1 MSTAKDLNQINANE
15 NQDFDNLDSEQVISN
30 EYNVDER
37 VTNSILTEGS
47 VEKQFREFENTL
59 TDPYATVKNFAQSQ
73 REKFNNG
80 YAPETVNPNRLN
92 TNPAIRLS
100 DRATS
105 LFNYAAQS
113 IVESSSTVLRRQE
126 MRGLNQGHH
135 LVGYT
140 SNDSGSIVNNG
151 NETSIVT
158 GLINRPGVQ
167 EYNNL
172 FSDSYGTL
180 NATFF
185 QFQNKEVVSGLLQ
198 RQNETKIVT
207 QGLIPS
213 STGKANAI
221 LANNEITAQLSNLPN
236 RSNLTITRAYSDTES
251 SIHPKMG
258 YNDKYAFIGTQNLT
272 NALPKYNT
280 QENLLV
286 IRRSTDVEMS
296 TSVDSFR
303 SVARILQTNIA
314 GNRNAV
320 HFLNKQDFAKA
331 NQFAQG
337 ILAEQIVTAQNS
349 LLSVLNDDPDSTVSP
364 IKFASK
370 LTENLRTLSNGSSNN
385 MGTYVFTSAD
395 IFNRL
400 SSTIANASKLST
412 TDRVV
417 ISGKELNI
425 IFSNEDAGLDVLN
438 FKQNILALA
447 KAGRLTILTDNAYI
461 NTLSRQNLDP
471 NSTSIDEIGRNIL
484 SELTQ
489 RNQIRGVSLGVNHEK
504 STMVFGGGVDDAGQ
518 LKFLATGSANY
529 SAGAMLTKNKNTELM
544 VAIGIDNYQ
553 QDSNSIVER
562 TMGVSILSQLNREV
576 DNRTIIH
583 DRYETLSGLDFLTGK
598 TTFSDT
604 RIIEQNAS
612 TIGVQTLK
620 KEIAALN
627 TRLGGN
633 LIELSDRFNSS
644 GKLIGVRTI
653 IRPLDNIS
661 NQVVINLS
669 VNREQNV
676 VLSDLNKVI
685 SGSTFVNTGV
695 NSKTINGQVIK
706 AGQTVEMS
714 SMHTAVGFLATITR
728 ELSNQSRY
736 QLVDKSYGD
745 LLKSGHINPYET
757 SAEYLR
763 LLVPELV
770 QDRGQGKLNLSTI
783 QNAIANKYQDGSK
796 LAADIH
802 NLSLKIATG
811 HISSFNSLPSGQ
823 GGFIDELKV
832 NPHNITR
839 RYSLVN
845 SWLTEL
851 ASGSGET
858 KHLKQLFIALDND
871 PNRVLGD
878 IRLQAVLSSSEGK
891 KKYNKAFNSL
901 SSSLV
906 NLISSPFLALHEQ
919 TYGGYQASAR
929 TPVYGEGDVANPD
942 TILGRLATEGFMNP
956 LSVAHSTEIGEAG
969 QFYRAINHTA
979 SSDYLKLPGHGGL
992 NQVKV
997 IDSDLHEGAVAIYSN
1012 KKLFSSL
1019 QNHGFIN
1026 RDEYKSSLE
1035 SIVNRKIDDEELNPI
1050 FNTSRIVFNYAFPE
1064 SKLEQLQ
1071 QRIKNTTGARVD
1083 LDINYTLVNSIKSG
1097 LKTDV
1102 GDYKTQGNLLTGKI
1116 KAALPR
1122 AQSEKVKAY
1131 LAEFQAEH
1139 SRLPTKQETTNY
1151 FRNLEFDRSL
1161 TERGVIGEENY
1172 KRVAINAGFSN
1183 MGDYIYGNADALPE
1197 TGYLRLLKL
1206 KLDTKNLNNLEDT
1219 QRKLTTAFKQGNVIY
1234 NEPVEVYG
1242 NNLPVVNQLKAL
1254 ETLIEPLANK
1264 ISQQQG
1270 LDIGLEGLKSQLNE
1284 LSIRHQE
1291 TYNKLLEIKTNVD
1304 TYLSDKPELKA
1315 LYTEKS
1321 TLSNNLYEFSQTLF
1335 DPLENPNALTPQ
1347 ERAERRSLKSLFLI
1361 KDQLYNIH
1369 LLKQEILD
1377 SDDTFAKHVNVL
1389 DALKREKFNLGD
1401 NSTNPNL
1408 VEYRKQE
1415 AALTE
1420 VFTEINQLKA
1430 DNPEYAD
1437 LLIRKEKA
1445 NRYKKDYLNK
1455 LLFTK
1460 VAKGQPNIGYRLL
1473 RINNLSSDIY
1483 AKTTELEGYR
1493 EFKADIFTKRDELA
1507 EAKQAKYALT
1517 QGLEEGS
1524 SLNEYITITGKISKN
1539 YTLVNRFRADK
1550 TKTDVFK
1557 VLDRIAELKQSNYNL
1572 LDNAKPDDLLSRYKE
1587 ASDNLTASYKT
1598 LYTLREQNLKLF
1610 SIKDSIAKY
1619 SKLKNNL
1626 IGSVKDNDTHIL
1638 SRYIT
1643 NQKEFKTAKED
1654 LNKYTESHTNVI
1666 ALLKRESELKQS
1678 KYKLTESDDTVKQF
1692 RDLSKILFEVG
1703 QRFEEYKNT
1712 HAELLNDLQTQRDL
1726 NTEKYN
1732 LINKTREDSDVL
1744 DRYIETNKSIFT
1756 TKENLNAFIKNNDIS
1771 LLFSAVENLRQ
1782 SIKDVEGK
1790 APDGYLNKYKETTN
1804 LISEQFK
1811 LLDPFKESHKNILED
1826 TNTSRNT
1833 DYEIRKYNK
1842 KNSELINLLTKTKTE
1857 KRAIKH
1863 SLTEYAL
1870 SHTKVFSTIE
1880 RLDKLHIKTIEIKAR
1895 ASKQGSTLIT
1905 QYDKLNKE
1913 IYDIKEERRSLINKF
1928 DLLTKDQQDEQ
1939 RKQYQDYENNLL
1951 DKLDNLDGVK
1961 RSLSDDPAAGKSGLT
1976 NYIKIKG
1983 NISKERKT
1991 LKSYREY
1998 TENQPLFK
2006 LIDRLDVVKTTE
2018 QKLKSIFTLFSKGK
2032 DNYTQNELYNLTGG
2046 DKEINEALWSS
2057 DHDDNR
2063 AYGKLLAESKY
2074 VNTRIAEARL
2084 DPNNKDLFV
2093 ILSKIT
2099 GLFKSR
2105 SSLLSTEEAEGKYTF
2120 LQDYHNLKAN
2130 LKNFNIQLKTE
2141 LDKAVNKPIKDILGS
2156 LDVLYKQKKE
2166 IVETVKSA
2174 GSNVLETYRTLQN
2187 QLKEVRGKL
2196 DLHRKNNDNYD
2207 VFVDDQ
2213 IRKEVSEE
2221 RRDLEQ
2227 QSKNQGLTG
2236 IDEYKEIHTELKGI
2250 QSNLDTEKKKSIN
2263 EDFFKAFNRLKA
2275 SNLVYLNILKED
2287 GDKVW
2292 KVYNAVNTK
2301 LKSLYEK
2308 LEPYKTDANQ
2318 YIFDAIDEKK
2328 KNQDTKSQ
2336 LEKEAVDTQNNRTL
2350 EYIENKKE
2358 LKSLN
2363 TQLDTF
2369 KSDKK
2374 NETLFKLLEIKE
2386 SLSAKKKA
2394 LIASQTT
2401 NDQSINE
2408 YIKIKENISTIENDL
2423 QVLRSKSENK
2433 DVFDLISEINKLK
2446 GHKKALTQLTTK
2458 SKRGEKIYN
2467 EYTEIKENTKALNT
2481 ELSNHPLT
2489 ERYNLLLEKRQAIY
2503 ESTNKLNNINDPEL
2517 TKYKALASEIKSINE
2532 YLYSE
2537 FPELMGEL
2545 DNIKDNSRNLNA
2557 HKTKLKERA
2566 ASSDNILLADVMSS
2580 SDRKSDINNQLQT
2593 NYNNELEELNKITE
2607 NKASLREELNDLIT
2621 KSKELAARKASIYE
2635 TMHTDRHNLAILQHE
2650 YNKLLKAN
2658 NLVVVNEDNQTKYK
2672 LDKGLYGFDEA
2683 GKPVQLGRFER
2694 DDIITLNNINI
2705 TDSEGRHSAVSFKV
2719 GSAKDKGYSIFTD
2732 NASIVTARDKG
2743 VLTIEASELVIKNP
2757 SSGIRLVGVKGP
2769 VLYMDSTLFD
2779 NVESHLNQRTRDTQD
2794 ADRFAVNVNQEIYSM
2809 NTFSQFKEFSYESGI
2824 KLLSVDSVRQSLT
2837 GEKNAISG
2845 HNLAENL
2852 ALLFIEKDK
2861 TGEVRTA
2868 LQEHLSNT
2876 GRRQVAQTLNNINGG
2891 DFSEISDG
2899 KSKYNLGVIANGL
2912 TMLADPSDSNYS
2924 KNVIEGNLT
2933 GVKQLVL
2940 RALKEGPQ
2948 GDEARL
2954 LLQQQSKALIDLA
2967 YEKGGVYGYN
2977 SELLYFEGNSPIV
2990 KGAGMLTHVNFIGSQ
3005 LLNNPFE
3012 KGKSN
3017 LQSGLFELKV
3027 DNVNT
3032 YLTDKVHKQK
3042 VDFVASTA
3050 GMSLD
3055 EFNKD
3060 NLTDAEKGK
3069 LETKL
3074 SFLQK
3079 QFDSGVIIQDIKS
3092 ITTSSS
3098 LVAAGVNNETA
3109 FEYQNLA
3116 GASISYLNRYR
3127 RQNKI
3132 RDEGTLIRTKESQT
3146 IRTAYAII
3154 LSASLNEDHLYD
3166 HNRSIPS
3173 LNPSDLIS
3181 YRSILHKP
3189 SDIQDT
3195 RGWHTDR
3202 VNTINS
3208 LITNFTPIANRTGLL
3223 DQTIDSGDKN
3233 VYETVGKINTMAVGI
3248 NNDPAVINRAID
3260 IAEVTSKFTYYSDM
3274 TGDESAINHSQ
3285 KQAQSL
3291 HNSLINKKYKS
3302 NLNSLE
3308 LVSKVISDQYT
3319 NYLNQTE
3326 AIAKNRSNSPDIML
3340 DSFSEYV
3347 AKQNPLFN
3355 NDIYNEQVINTIK
3368 NLESNTGKLRG
3379 VNGTEDMR
3387 EEQIKLAIYRE
3398 NERSAR
3404 VVEESLYV
3412 DRVGRAKQYVDSMLS
3427 IHDIV
3432 ATKLEANP
3440 SNAKLNDYLNE
3451 VSKTKNLILPAFQTI
3466 AQEDGTYQLQFKTVE
3481 AVSPHQGTLLGT
3493 DVIGKVPLV
3502 FPGHVEDVLINQ
3514 VRLRKQIEVVQPTL
3528 LEIHEAVE
3536 QKRAISLS
3544 GEQVQQLQ
3552 ELTDLMDQSVEGVKS
3567 LANTSFA
3574 QKSYSEGETF
3584 YGNNTIPVNSLAISA
3599 NEAVVGNKINN
3610 LVQGNPVERVIESYF
3625 ESIKKNT
3632 ESVQNNTERATLQH
3646 ADIEKLKILYGN
3658 LGAKGDTLKQAAQ
3671 YEEAL
3676 EKTYPVDKSKPLTI
3690 SEVENLHQRYSEAIT
3705 GIKYEDREFIS
3716 KNIMDEH
3723 YNVREVA
3730 ARRGGAPAGIAASIA
3745 TEFFNRTLN
3754 VNTYNQNI
3762 ERKGSLLKVDPSRA
3776 YTAVILPTLSHLIA
3790 QQGDYDGDSFQLLMS
3805 NAGDNAQELL
3815 TIKNKQRILLDK
3827 INERQSVINE
3837 RQTLNNNDTYQSST
3851 QDILR
3856 SINVLQA
3863 ELDIENEREQTHLNL
3878 LTKGLSAS
3886 KVLESSQ
3893 LNHMKKWT
3901 AFNQAI
3907 PLGAVMDMSA
3917 GTLTSFSNFSRT
3929 TIGNVEDG
3937 AEYSSKIFDKY
3948 ENQLKA
3954 FTTLQKVYGSKF
3966 DINADHTSA
3975 STLGQYELDLR
3986 NESIDID
3993 KKDIDEAFTAI
4004 KSINP
4009 EGLDYRN
4016 VSESL
4021 LTYHAAQS
4029 SMSQAFDAYIKHNA
4043 KAAGTLLNP
4052 EQIDLMQSL
4061 IGQAGTDLLGKS
4073 YNTLIPLLDQAMSDK
4088 GLQEVLNVSLNKQGS
4103 NREFETALNEN
4114 AQRLGMN
4121 VEDANTL
4128 LTKLTSSEQIDKVN
4142 TRAEATFAFLGSM
4155 QQVIR
4160 DALKDKSGRGLKSNL
4175 TEILK
4180 TEYEDGRSVGD
4191 ILKSPDEDLKFED
4204 INKTR
4209 NLIFKHY
4216 VGTRLG
4222 SNLNI
4227 NIPNNTPDNIKQLFT
4242 NARAGYIDS
4251 GVTGFG
4257 GLLMLRELALTESQE
4272 DYKKRF
4278 IDNDPSLV
4286 EYFNKDLEKGSV
4298 KSAQEF
4304 ATRHVLNLL
4313 QRTQASF
4320 ADAMLGE
4327 PQRNAKVNALINY
4340 GEKFTQQQI
4349 DSVENIHAKAGLQLM
4364 KDYGEFRRTTA
4375 YTSLN
4380 EADQKLL
4387 NTQFSQDVS
4396 LHTIRERGGLTVDD
4410 LYYLQTSAKETKRIR
4425 NHQEGTNVQEG
4436 EAESAFDPKVIQNAA
4451 IDQEFHPASIST
4463 IQRMLRRGHI
4473 TADQAQSLFIDRL
4486 NSVESAIGDQPHLT
4500 PQQQEQ
4506 TALMLGF
4513 NTRADLNQQER
4524 MVLAQTVAQT
4534 SSTLQHDSQSIQ
4546 SLYSASEQFD
4556 NISQAIKLASTENE
4570 LRELQQRQR
4579 HYSRLMNHH
4588 ATNIN
4593 QEKIQQTT
4601 AVESNVEQSPH
4612 ILENILNEISVQS
4625 ENLVGLNRLN
4635 NTAEPTVEHKT
4646 KGITLRHDQSLS
4658 ALGALAIPLFLG
4670 ALRDGVSLNDR
4681 ALTFGYDLIQ
4691 GTAHLA
4697 TKQDRLIT
4705 QVGELNSEAIQ
4716 QRSQQTA
4723 TNFQRSRITQSLQS
4737 EGALIGGL
4745 QSIAQETMFMTLS
4758 DLAYRGVDKLLARSG
4773 FENMKVGKGLGV
4785 IAAELVSTVAAMS
4798 ISRAVTKQR
4807 TTDGDYVPDFVG
4819 RMLQDFAQQIW
4830 LAAEQAQL
4838 DQNRPEYEII
4848 DTDENMN
4855 LDSTTTAL
4863 LSQSELD
4870 IATGFITF
4878 DDDSAEVDGLSS
4890 SVPTF
4895 SSSIYG

>member
-30 EYNVDER
+30 EYGVDER

-47 VEKQFREFENTL
+47 VEKQFREFENNL
-59 TDPYATVKNFAQSQ
+59 TDPYATVKNFAQTQ

-113 IVESSSTVLRRQE
+113 VVESSSTVLRRQE
-126 MRGLNQGHH
+126 MRGLNQGYH
-135 LVGYT
+135 LIGYT
-140 SNDSGSIVNNG
+140 SNDSGSIVNNNG
-151 NETSIVT
+151 ERSIVT

-185 QFQNKEVVSGLLQ
+185 QFQNKEVVSNLLQ

-207 QGLIPS
+207 QGLIPN
-213 STGKANAI
+213 STGKANEI
-221 LANNEITAQLSNLPN
+221 LASNEITAQLSNLPN
-236 RSNLTITRAYSDTES
+236 RGNLTITRAYSNTES

-258 YNDKYAFIGTQNLT
+258 YNDKYAFIGTQNIT

-280 QENLLV
+280 QENLLI

-320 HFLNKQDFAKA
+320 HSLNKQDFAKA

-337 ILAEQIVTAQNS
+337 ILADQIVTAQNS
-349 LLSVLNDDPDSTVSP
+349 LLSVINDDPNSIVSP

-370 LTENLRTLSNGSSNN
+370 LTENLRTLSNGSPNN

-400 SSTIANASKLST
+400 SSTISNASRLST

-425 IFSNEDAGLDVLN
+425 IFSNSDAGSDVLN

-447 KAGRLTILTDNAYI
+447 KTGRLTILTDNSYI
-461 NTLSRQNLDP
+461 NTLSKQNLDP

-529 SAGAMLTKNKNTELM
+529 SAGAMLTRNKNTELM

-620 KEIAALN
+620 KEITALN
-627 TRLGGN
+627 KRLGGN

-644 GKLIGVRTI
+644 GKLVGIRTI
-653 IRPLDNIS
+653 IRPLDNVS
-661 NQVVINLS
+661 SQVVINLS

-685 SGSTFVNTGV
+685 SGSAYVNTGV
-695 NSKTINGQVIK
+695 TSKTINGQVIK
-706 AGQTVEMS
+706 AGQTVEMN
-714 SMHTAVGFLATITR
+714 SMNTAVGFLATITR

-745 LLKSGHINPYET
+745 LIKSGHINVYET

-770 QDRGQGKLNLSTI
+770 QNGGQGKLNLSTI
-783 QNAIANKYQDGSK
+783 QNAIAGKYQDGNK
-796 LAADIH
+796 LATDIH

-823 GGFIDELKV
+823 GGFIDELKA
-832 NPHNITR
+832 NPHNINR
-839 RYSLVN
+839 RYSLVS

-858 KHLKQLFIALDND
+858 THLKQLFIALDND

-929 TPVYGEGDVANPD
+929 TPVYGEGDIANPD

-1026 RDEYKSSLE
+1026 REEYKNDLE
-1035 SIVNRKIDDEELNPI
+1035 SIVNRKVNDDELNPV
-1050 FNTSRIVFNYAFPE
+1050 FNTSNVIFNYAFPE
-1064 SKLEQLQ
+1064 AKLEQLQ

-1083 LDINYTLVNSIKSG
+1083 LDINYTLVRSIKSG

-1102 GDYKTQGNLLTGKI
+1102 GDYKTQGDLLTGKI

-1131 LAEFQAEH
+1131 LTEFQAEH
-1139 SRLPTKQETTNY
+1139 GRLPTKQETTNY
-1151 FRNLEFDRSL
+1151 FRSLEFDRSL
-1161 TERGVIGEENY
+1161 TERGVIGEESY

-1219 QRKLTTAFKQGNVIY
+1219 QRKLATAFKQGNIIY

-1242 NNLPVVNQLKAL
+1242 HNLPVINELEIKRKDIDNLKAISNQEFTQQLKA
-1254 ETLIEPLANK
+1254 
-1264 ISQQQG
+1264 
-1270 LDIGLEGLKSQLNE
+1270 
-1284 LSIRHQE
+1284 
-1291 TYNKLLEIKTNVD
+1291 
-1304 TYLSDKPELKA
+1304 
-1315 LYTEKS
+1315 
-1321 TLSNNLYEFSQTLF
+1321 
-1335 DPLENPNALTPQ
+1335 
-1347 ERAERRSLKSLFLI
+1347 I
-1361 KDQLYNIH
+1361 KDQRLIKKQEQQIIYESLITIKDDINKYFESNLEFKATYESKLNQHDLINTLKNQAPGGYFNEYDKLTSYIQEQLKILEPLKESHKKVLENLDWQKSISLSIKEAQTKSSSLINLYRASKDNRF
-1369 LLKQEILD
+1369 LLKQELD
-1377 SDDTFAKHVNVL
+1377 TYKNSHQIIFDT
-1389 DALKREKFNLGD
+1389 
-1401 NSTNPNL
+1401 
-1408 VEYRKQE
+1408 
-1415 AALTE
+1415 
-1420 VFTEINQLKA
+1420 
-1430 DNPEYAD
+1430 
-1437 LLIRKEKA
+1437 
-1445 NRYKKDYLNK
+1445 LNK
-1455 LLFTK
+1455 IDRLRTK
-1460 VAKGQPNIGYRLL
+1460 SSEIKERGKSLGY
-1473 RINNLSSDIY
+1473 
-1483 AKTTELEGYR
+1483 
-1493 EFKADIFTKRDELA
+1493 
-1507 EAKQAKYALT
+1507 
-1517 QGLEEGS
+1517 
-1524 SLNEYITITGKISKN
+1524 SLI
-1539 YTLVNRFRADK
+1539 
-1550 TKTDVFK
+1550 
-1557 VLDRIAELKQSNYNL
+1557 
-1572 LDNAKPDDLLSRYKE
+1572 
-1587 ASDNLTASYKT
+1587 
-1598 LYTLREQNLKLF
+1598 
-1610 SIKDSIAKY
+1610 
-1619 SKLKNNL
+1619 
-1626 IGSVKDNDTHIL
+1626 
-1638 SRYIT
+1638 
-1643 NQKEFKTAKED
+1643 
-1654 LNKYTESHTNVI
+1654 
-1666 ALLKRESELKQS
+1666 
-1678 KYKLTESDDTVKQF
+1678 
-1692 RDLSKILFEVG
+1692 
-1703 QRFEEYKNT
+1703 
-1712 HAELLNDLQTQRDL
+1712 
-1726 NTEKYN
+1726 
-1732 LINKTREDSDVL
+1732 
-1744 DRYIETNKSIFT
+1744 
-1756 TKENLNAFIKNNDIS
+1756 
-1771 LLFSAVENLRQ
+1771 
-1782 SIKDVEGK
+1782 
-1790 APDGYLNKYKETTN
+1790 
-1804 LISEQFK
+1804 
-1811 LLDPFKESHKNILED
+1811 
-1826 TNTSRNT
+1826 T
-1833 DYEIRKYNK
+1833 DYENTSKEIYSIYKDRKSLYKQFDSLSLEQQKEQDIQYKLYN
-1842 KNSELINLLTKTKTE
+1842 NHLT
-1857 KRAIKH
+1857 
-1863 SLTEYAL
+1863 
-1870 SHTKVFSTIE
+1870 E
-1880 RLDKLHIKTIEIKAR
+1880 RLDNLAAI
-1895 ASKQGSTLIT
+1895 
-1905 QYDKLNKE
+1905 
-1913 IYDIKEERRSLINKF
+1913 
-1928 DLLTKDQQDEQ
+1928 Q
-1939 RKQYQDYENNLL
+1939 RGLRGDADAN
-1951 DKLDNLDGVK
+1951 
-1961 RSLSDDPAAGKSGLT
+1961 RSGLT
-1976 NYIKIKG
+1976 NYLKIKDQLT
-1983 NISKERKT
+1983 KENSIIATQK
-1991 LKSYREY
+1991 EY
-1998 TENQPLFK
+1998 TVNKP
-2006 LIDRLDVVKTTE
+2006 V
-2018 QKLKSIFTLFSKGK
+2018 FTLLKEIKAKDSFIKNIKSVFKIFNT
-2032 DNYTQNELYNLTGG
+2032 DNYTQDQLYVKDNVTGHEL
-2046 DKEINEALWSS
+2046 INEAIWNSNS
-2057 DHDDNR
+2057 ADNK
-2063 AYGKLLAESKY
+2063 AYGKLI
-2074 VNTRIAEARL
+2074 NDL
-2084 DPNNKDLFV
+2084 DEIKKIVSSDKLDVNNKQLFQV
-2093 ILSKIT
+2093 LDRLSTLSKERNSLI
-2099 GLFKSR
+2099 SNER
-2105 SSLLSTEEAEGKYTF
+2105 SVGIYDFLEKY
-2120 LQDYHNLKAN
+2120 H
-2130 LKNFNIQLKTE
+2130 
-2141 LDKAVNKPIKDILGS
+2141 
-2156 LDVLYKQKKE
+2156 
-2166 IVETVKSA
+2166 
-2174 GSNVLETYRTLQN
+2174 TL
-2187 QLKEVRGKL
+2187 
-2196 DLHRKNNDNYD
+2196 
-2207 VFVDDQ
+2207 
-2213 IRKEVSEE
+2213 RKE
-2221 RRDLEQ
+2221 LNNI
-2227 QSKNQGLTG
+2227 NQKLYGNYQT
-2236 IDEYKEIHTELKGI
+2236 
-2250 QSNLDTEKKKSIN
+2250 NLDE
-2263 EDFFKAFNRLKA
+2263 
-2275 SNLVYLNILKED
+2275 LNILK
-2287 GDKVW
+2287 
-2292 KVYNAVNTK
+2292 N
-2301 LKSLYEK
+2301 
-2308 LEPYKTDANQ
+2308 
-2318 YIFDAIDEKK
+2318 EKK
-2328 KNQDTKSQ
+2328 NIRGQ
-2336 LEKEAVDTQNNRTL
+2336 
-2350 EYIENKKE
+2350 
-2358 LKSLN
+2358 LN
-2363 TQLDTF
+2363 TLVEDIRGLNQELQ
-2369 KSDKK
+2369 
-2374 NETLFKLLEIKE
+2374 TL
-2386 SLSAKKKA
+2386 
-2394 LIASQTT
+2394 
-2401 NDQSINE
+2401 
-2408 YIKIKENISTIENDL
+2408 
-2423 QVLRSKSENK
+2423 
-2433 DVFDLISEINKLK
+2433 
-2446 GHKKALTQLTTK
+2446 
-2458 SKRGEKIYN
+2458 RG
-2467 EYTEIKENTKALNT
+2467 
-2481 ELSNHPLT
+2481 
-2489 ERYNLLLEKRQAIY
+2489 
-2503 ESTNKLNNINDPEL
+2503 NNINEDSV
-2517 TKYKALASEIKSINE
+2517 TVS
-2532 YLYSE
+2532 
-2537 FPELMGEL
+2537 
-2545 DNIKDNSRNLNA
+2545 
-2557 HKTKLKERA
+2557 KLR
-2566 ASSDNILLADVMSS
+2566 
-2580 SDRKSDINNQLQT
+2580 Q
-2593 NYNNELEELNKITE
+2593 
-2607 NKASLREELNDLIT
+2607 
-2621 KSKELAARKASIYE
+2621 
-2635 TMHTDRHNLAILQHE
+2635 E

-2658 NLVVVNEDNQTKYK
+2658 NLVVVNEDNKTKYK

-2732 NASIVTARDKG
+2732 NASIVAARDKG

-2769 VLYMDSTLFD
+2769 VLYMDAALFD
-2779 NVESHLNQRTRDTQD
+2779 NVEGHLNQKTKDTQN
-2794 ADRFAVNVNQEIYSM
+2794 AGRFSVNVNQEVYSM

-2824 KLLSVDSVRQSLT
+2824 KLLSVDTIRQTFT

-2845 HNLAENL
+2845 YNLAENL
-2852 ALLFIEKDK
+2852 ALLFIEKGK
-2861 TGEVRTA
+2861 GGEVRTA

-2891 DFSEISDG
+2891 DFSEVSEG

-2912 TMLADPSDSNYS
+2912 TMLADPSDPNYS
-2924 KNVIEGNLT
+2924 TNVIEGNLT

-2954 LLQQQSKALIDLA
+2954 LLQQQSKALINLA
-2967 YEKGGVYGYN
+2967 YEKGGVYGHN

-3027 DNVNT
+3027 NDVNK
-3032 YLTDKVHKQK
+3032 YLTDKVHRQK
-3042 VDFVASTA
+3042 IDFVASTA
-3050 GMSLD
+3050 GLSLD

-3060 NLTDAEKGK
+3060 SLTDTEKGK
-3069 LETKL
+3069 LQTKL

-3098 LVAAGVNNETA
+3098 LVAASTNNETA

-3116 GASISYLNRYR
+3116 GTSISYLNRYR

-3154 LSASLNEDHLYD
+3154 LAASLNEDHLYD

-3189 SDIQDT
+3189 SNIQDT

-3202 VNTINS
+3202 INTINS
-3208 LITNFTPIANRTGLL
+3208 LITNFTPIANRIGLL
-3223 DQTIDSGDKN
+3223 DQTIDSGDKGI
-3233 VYETVGKINTMAVGI
+3233 YEKVSKINTMAVGI

-3291 HNSLINKKYKS
+3291 HNSLINKKYNA

-3308 LVSKVISDQYT
+3308 LVSKVINDHYT

-3326 AIAKNRSNSPDIML
+3326 TIAKNRSNSPDIML

-3368 NLESNTGKLRG
+3368 NLESSNGKLRG
-3379 VNGTEDMR
+3379 INGSSENR
-3387 EEQIKLAIYRE
+3387 EEQIKLAIYGE

-3427 IHDIV
+3427 IHDNV
-3432 ATKLEANP
+3432 ATKLEADP
-3440 SNAKLNDYLNE
+3440 SDAKLNDYLNE

-3466 AQEDGTYQLQFKTVE
+3466 AQQDGTYTLQFSTID

-3514 VRLRKQIEVVQPTL
+3514 VRLRKQIEIVQPTI

-3544 GEQVQQLQ
+3544 GEQVQQLHQ
-3552 ELTDLMDQSVEGVKS
+3552 LTDLMDQSVEGVKS

-3610 LVQGNPVERVIESYF
+3610 LVKGNPVEEVIESYF

-3671 YEEAL
+3671 YEQAL
-3676 EKTYPVDKSKPLTI
+3676 ESAYPVDTNKPLTI

-3705 GIKYEDREFIS
+3705 GIKYEDREFVS
-3716 KNIMDEH
+3716 KDIMTEH
-3723 YNVREVA
+3723 YTVREVA

-3745 TEFFNRTLN
+3745 AEFFNRTLN
-3754 VNTYNQNI
+3754 INTYNQNI
-3762 ERKGSLLKVDPSRA
+3762 ERAGSLLKVDPSKA

-3815 TIKNKQRILLDK
+3815 TIKNKQRVLLDR
-3827 INERQSVINE
+3827 INKRQSIIND

-3851 QDILR
+3851 EDILKN
-3856 SINVLQA
+3856 INALQIELA
-3863 ELDIENEREQTHLNL
+3863 EEREKERTHLNSL
-3878 LTKGLSAS
+3878 SKNLSAS
-3886 KVLESSQ
+3886 KVLESSE

-3917 GTLTSFSNFSRT
+3917 GTLTSFSNFART
-3929 TIGNVEDG
+3929 TIGNVEDS
-3937 AEYSSKIFDKY
+3937 AEYSSKVFDKY
-3948 ENQLKA
+3948 EQQLKA
-3954 FTTLQKVYGSKF
+3954 FTTLQKLYGSNF
-3966 DINADHTSA
+3966 DINADHTIQ
-3975 STLGQYELDLR
+3975 STLNAHKMNLE
-3986 NESIDID
+3986 NSANISIET
-3993 KKDIDEAFTAI
+3993 KDIDEAFTAI
-4004 KSINP
+4004 KSINI
-4009 EGLDYRN
+4009 EGLDYKS

-4103 NREFETALNEN
+4103 SKEFETALNEN
-4114 AQRLGMN
+4114 AQRLGMSAEN
-4121 VEDANTL
+4121 ASAL
-4128 LTKLTSSEQIDKVN
+4128 MTKLTSSEQIDKVN

-4160 DALKDKSGRGLKSNL
+4160 DALKDKSGRGLKNNL

-4180 TEYEDGRSVGD
+4180 TEYEDGKTVGD
-4191 ILKSPDEDLKFED
+4191 ILKNPGEDLKYED
-4204 INKTR
+4204 INKAR

-4222 SNLNI
+4222 SNLNV
-4227 NIPNNTPDNIKQLFT
+4227 NIPNNTPDNIKHLFN
-4242 NARAGYIDS
+4242 NARAGYVDS
-4251 GVTGFG
+4251 SVTGFG

-4278 IDNDPSLV
+4278 IDNDPSLL
-4286 EYFNKDLEKGSV
+4286 ESFNKDLEKGTV

-4304 ATRHVLNLL
+4304 ATRHILNLL

-4349 DSVENIHAKAGLQLM
+4349 DSVENTHAKAGLQLM
-4364 KDYGEFRRTTA
+4364 KDYGEFRKTTA

-4425 NHQEGTNVQEG
+4425 NHQEGTNVQES
-4436 EAESAFDPKVIQNAA
+4436 EAESTFDPKVIQNAA
-4451 IDQEFHPASIST
+4451 IDQEYHPASIAT

-4473 TADQAQSLFIDRL
+4473 SADQAQSLFMDKL

-4556 NISQAIKLASTENE
+4556 EISKSIKLASTEAE
-4570 LRELQQRQR
+4570 ARELTQRQNHYR
-4579 HYSRLMNHH
+4579 HLMNQH

-4593 QEKIQQTT
+4593 QERVQQTT
-4601 AVESNVEQSPH
+4601 SVEQSPH
-4612 ILENILNEISVQS
+4612 ILENIINNISQET

-4635 NTAEPTVEHKT
+4635 NATEESTVVQKT
-4646 KGITLRHDQSLS
+4646 KGISLRHDQSLS
-4658 ALGALAIPLFLG
+4658 ALGALAVPLFLG
-4670 ALRDGVSLNDR
+4670 AFKDGMSFNDR
-4681 ALTFGYDLIQ
+4681 SLSFAYDLIQ

-4705 QVGELNSEAIQ
+4705 KVGELNSEAIQ
-4716 QRSQQTA
+4716 QRSQTTA
-4723 TNFQRSRITQSLQS
+4723 ANFQRSRVVQNLQS

-4745 QSIAQETMFMTLS
+4745 QAIAQETMFMTLS
-4758 DLAYRGVDKLLARSG
+4758 NLAYKGVDKLFARSG
-4773 FENMKVGKGLGV
+4773 HDNMKVGRGLGV
-4785 IAAELVSTVAAMS
+4785 IAAELITTVAAMS
-4798 ISRAVTKQR
+4798 ITKAITKQR
-4807 TTDGDYVPDFVG
+4807 TSDGDYVPDFVG

-4838 DQNRPEYEII
+4838 DQNKPEYEVI

-4855 LDSTTTAL
+4855 LDSSSTATI
-4863 LSQSELD
+4863 SQTELD

-4878 DDDSAEVDGLSS
+4878 DDDSAQLDGLSS

-4895 SSSIYG
+4895 NSSNYG